1 MANTKIPIELSSTPG
16 IVDNSNAT
24 AITIDSSENVGIG
37 TSSPSRQLTV
47 FHATNATHDIKT
59 SDANLLFNQA
69 GHNSFLGNSSI
80 SGYLQLFTN
89 NGNSVV
95 NMLANGDVG
104 IGTTTPTSKLQVAT
118 ANGTL
123 SHFGGIG
130 ATNTHYTGIS
140 LGYSEAANANYR
152 KTAIVQEQIGDGAAR
167 GHLHFLVDTASD
179 SNSAVLADSKMMI
192 QGTTGNVGVGT
203 TSPDRLFHVKGSAST
218 VAKFA
223 STGNIVYIELNAA
236 DQVGAD
242 AGYIKYNNT
251 KEMSFWTSD
260 TERIIVDSSGN
271 LKPKTDAGYSGHSDL
286 GSSSL
291 RYEDAFVRDGVTTGS
306 DRNEKEN
313 ITESNL
319 GLTFIKEL
327 QPVSYTWKNNSSN
340 RTHYGLI
347 AQDIET
353 WLSDND
359 KSNTDFAALI
369 KEDISEEQD
378 GSNYRYGLRYTEF
391 ISPLIKAIQEQQTI
405 IDDLKSRIEKLEE

>member
-236 DQVGAD
+236 DQAGAD